1 MSERSGLISLDK
13 GKRRTR
19 KTETKEAGEPMTETT
34 KETVTTIT
42 LKEMGMSD
50 AKIDELA
57 KRLME
62 TDSTMAVVSQR
73 HETDMA
79 NLNTRLNEH
88 DEDLRTQFDRLVNVE
103 EGVKEIYH
111 NIRDDLNG
119 IYRNL
124 KDMEQVVTGQKTETD
139 RRLDNMNLRL
149 IDMETANRTA
159 DVLEAKISA
168 LDAQIKSETRRLDA
182 RCNSLTD
189 RVLEAEKGVGET
201 SDMTEQVEILR
212 DKVRS
217 QEAIIAEL
225 ESKVAKL
232 ETDVGETF
240 AEAGRMIRDVKD
252 ESTQRAEEIAK
263 EMETRLMVR
272 SQEETDEKLKEAT
285 RIQNKDITVMKQKM
299 ENVFSRMK
307 RVEEDPT
314 LKAIRLEA
322 EQTRRDARAMMWV
335 SAGSLLTS
343 MAVAL
348 VMVFRLAGG
357 F

>member
-13 GKRRTR
+13 GKRRKRRVEDATPEEIA
-19 KTETKEAGEPMTETT
+19 KALEAQGMTTVPPETT
-34 KETVTTIT
+34 VRYDPLPDMIREQ
-42 LKEMGMSD
+42 GRR
-50 AKIDELA
+50 IDELS

-73 HETDMA
+73 QETGMA

-88 DEDLRTQFDRLVNVE
+88 DEDLSAQFDRLVNVE

-139 RRLDNMNLRL
+139 RRLDG
-149 IDMETANRTA
+149 
-159 DVLEAKISA
+159 
-168 LDAQIKSETRRLDA
+168 
-182 RCNSLTD
+182 LT
-189 RVLEAEKGVGET
+189 
-201 SDMTEQVEILR
+201 DMTEQVEILR

-217 QEAIIAEL
+217 QETVIAEL

-272 SQEETDEKLKEAT
+272 SQEETDEKLKEVT

-335 SAGSLLTS
+335 SAGSLITS

>member
-19 KTETKEAGEPMTETT
+19 KTEEAGGPMTETT
-34 KETVTTIT
+34 KETVTTVT

-73 HETDMA
+73 QETGMA
-79 NLNTRLNEH
+79 NLNTRVNEH
-88 DEDLRTQFDRLVNVE
+88 DDKLADLERRLSDEFDKVVNVE
-103 EGVKEIYH
+103 EGVNEIYR

-139 RRLDNMNLRL
+139 RRLDG
-149 IDMETANRTA
+149 
-159 DVLEAKISA
+159 
-168 LDAQIKSETRRLDA
+168 
-182 RCNSLTD
+182 LT
-189 RVLEAEKGVGET
+189 
-201 SDMTEQVEILR
+201 DMTEQVEILR

>member
-13 GKRRTR
+13 GKRRR
-19 KTETKEAGEPMTETT
+19 KVETKEAGEPMTETT

-57 KRLME
+57 KRLTE

-73 HETDMA
+73 QEVGMA
-79 NLNTRLNEH
+79 NLNKRLNEH
-88 DEDLRTQFDRLVNVE
+88 YEKLADHDEKLINVE
-103 EGVKEIYH
+103 EGVNEIYN

-139 RRLDNMNLRL
+139 RRLD
-149 IDMETANRTA
+149 
-159 DVLEAKISA
+159 
-168 LDAQIKSETRRLDA
+168 
-182 RCNSLTD
+182 SLTD
-189 RVLEAEKGVGET
+189 KIVSAEKGLNELGEVVNGHELRLR
-201 SDMTEQVEILR
+201 SDQVQIGLAQKMIDELRTDLTPSIDKLEELDVLR

-225 ESKVAKL
+225 EGKVAKL

>member
-19 KTETKEAGEPMTETT
+19 KTETKETGEPMTETT
-34 KETVTTIT
+34 KETVTTVT

-73 HETDMA
+73 QETGMA
-79 NLNTRLNEH
+79 DLNTRVNEH
-88 DEDLRTQFDRLVNVE
+88 DDKLVDLEGRLSDEFDRLVNVE

-139 RRLDNMNLRL
+139 RRLDN
-149 IDMETANRTA
+149 
-159 DVLEAKISA
+159 
-168 LDAQIKSETRRLDA
+168 
-182 RCNSLTD
+182 LT
-189 RVLEAEKGVGET
+189 
-201 SDMTEQVEILR
+201 DMTEQVEILR

-263 EMETRLMVR
+263 EMETRLMER
-272 SQEETDEKLKEAT
+272 AQEDADAKLKEAT

-335 SAGSLLTS
+335 SAGSLITS

>member
-34 KETVTTIT
+34 KETVTTVT
-42 LKEMGMSD
+42 LKEMGVSD

-73 HETDMA
+73 QETGMA
-79 NLNTRLNEH
+79 NLNTRVNEH
-88 DEDLRTQFDRLVNVE
+88 DDKLADLERRLSDEFDKVVNVE
-103 EGVKEIYH
+103 KGVKEIYR

-139 RRLDNMNLRL
+139 RRLDG
-149 IDMETANRTA
+149 
-159 DVLEAKISA
+159 
-168 LDAQIKSETRRLDA
+168 
-182 RCNSLTD
+182 LT
-189 RVLEAEKGVGET
+189 
-201 SDMTEQVEILR
+201 DMTEQVEILR

>member
-19 KTETKEAGEPMTETT
+19 KTEEAGEPVTETT
-34 KETVTTIT
+34 KETVTTVT

-57 KRLME
+57 KRLTE

-73 HETDMA
+73 QEVGMA
-79 NLNTRLNEH
+79 NLNKRLNEH
-88 DEDLRTQFDRLVNVE
+88 YEKLADHDEKLVNIE
-103 EGVKEIYH
+103 EGVNEIYN

-119 IYRNL
+119 IYRDL

-139 RRLDNMNLRL
+139 RRLDG
-149 IDMETANRTA
+149 
-159 DVLEAKISA
+159 
-168 LDAQIKSETRRLDA
+168 
-182 RCNSLTD
+182 LT
-189 RVLEAEKGVGET
+189 
-201 SDMTEQVEILR
+201 DMTEQVEILR

>member
-19 KTETKEAGEPMTETT
+19 KTEETGEPVTETT

-79 NLNTRLNEH
+79 SMGERLSKH

-139 RRLDNMNLRL
+139 RRLDG
-149 IDMETANRTA
+149 
-159 DVLEAKISA
+159 
-168 LDAQIKSETRRLDA
+168 
-182 RCNSLTD
+182 LT
-189 RVLEAEKGVGET
+189 
-201 SDMTEQVEILR
+201 DMTEQVEILR

-217 QEAIIAEL
+217 QEAVIAEL

-232 ETDVGETF
+232 ESDVGETF

>member
-19 KTETKEAGEPMTETT
+19 KTETKETGEPMTETT

-57 KRLME
+57 KRLTE

-73 HETDMA
+73 QEVGMA
-79 NLNTRLNEH
+79 NLNTRVNEH
-88 DEDLRTQFDRLVNVE
+88 YEKLADLERRLSDEFDKVVSITK
-103 EGVKEIYH
+103 GVK
-111 NIRDDLNG
+111 DLYGMKEVVNG
-119 IYRNL
+119 H
-124 KDMEQVVTGQKTETD
+124 E
-139 RRLDNMNLRL
+139 LRL
-149 IDMETANRTA
+149 KSDQVQIGLAQKMIDELRA
-159 DVLEAKISA
+159 DLTPSIDKLEE
-168 LDAQIKSETRRLDA
+168 LD
-182 RCNSLTD
+182 
-189 RVLEAEKGVGET
+189 V
-201 SDMTEQVEILR
+201 LR

>member
-19 KTETKEAGEPMTETT
+19 WIETKEAGEPVTEPTREKVT
-34 KETVTTIT
+34 TVTPMELDEIRETMKMHGVQMFDNAEW
-42 LKEMGMSD
+42 LGDVD
-50 AKIDELA
+50 AKVKELST
-57 KRLME
+57 RLME
-62 TDSTMAVVSQR
+62 TDSTIAVVSQR
-73 HETDMA
+73 QEVGMTNM
-79 NLNTRLNEH
+79 NTRLNEH
-88 DEDLRTQFDRLVNVE
+88 NEKL
-103 EGVKEIYH
+103 
-111 NIRDDLNG
+111 DD
-119 IYRNL
+119 
-124 KDMEQVVTGQKTETD
+124 
-139 RRLDNMNLRL
+139 MNLRL
-149 IDMETANRTA
+149 IDVETANRTA

-168 LDAQIKSETRRLDA
+168 LDARIGSETRRLDM
-182 RCNSLTD
+182 RCNTLMD
-189 RVLEAEKGVGET
+189 RVVEVEKGVGET

-225 ESKVAKL
+225 EGKVAKL

-252 ESTQRAEEIAK
+252 ESTQKVEEIAK
-263 EMETRLMVR
+263 EMETRLMER

-335 SAGSLLTS
+335 SAGSLITS

>member
-19 KTETKEAGEPMTETT
+19 KTETKETGEPMTETT
-34 KETVTTIT
+34 KETVTTVT

-73 HETDMA
+73 QETGMA
-79 NLNTRLNEH
+79 DLNTRVNEH
-88 DEDLRTQFDRLVNVE
+88 DDKLVDLEGRLSDEFDRLVNVE

-139 RRLDNMNLRL
+139 RRLDN
-149 IDMETANRTA
+149 
-159 DVLEAKISA
+159 
-168 LDAQIKSETRRLDA
+168 
-182 RCNSLTD
+182 LT
-189 RVLEAEKGVGET
+189 
-201 SDMTEQVEILR
+201 DMTEQVEVLR

-263 EMETRLMVR
+263 EMETRLMER
-272 SQEETDEKLKEAT
+272 AQEDADAKLKEAT

-335 SAGSLLTS
+335 SAGSLITS

>member
-19 KTETKEAGEPMTETT
+19 KTETKETGEPMTETT
-34 KETVTTIT
+34 KETVTTVT

-73 HETDMA
+73 HETGMA
-79 NLNTRLNEH
+79 DLNTRVNEH
-88 DEDLRTQFDRLVNVE
+88 DDKLADLEGRLSDEFDRLVNVE

-139 RRLDNMNLRL
+139 RRLDN
-149 IDMETANRTA
+149 
-159 DVLEAKISA
+159 
-168 LDAQIKSETRRLDA
+168 
-182 RCNSLTD
+182 LT
-189 RVLEAEKGVGET
+189 
-201 SDMTEQVEILR
+201 DMTEQVEVLR

-263 EMETRLMVR
+263 EMETRLMER
-272 SQEETDEKLKEAT
+272 AQEDADAKLKEAT

-335 SAGSLLTS
+335 SAGSLIAS

>member
-19 KTETKEAGEPMTETT
+19 KTETKETGEPMTETT
-34 KETVTTIT
+34 KETVTTVT

-73 HETDMA
+73 QETGMA
-79 NLNTRLNEH
+79 DLNTRVNEH
-88 DEDLRTQFDRLVNVE
+88 DDKLADLEGRLSDEFDRLVNVE

-139 RRLDNMNLRL
+139 RRLDN
-149 IDMETANRTA
+149 
-159 DVLEAKISA
+159 
-168 LDAQIKSETRRLDA
+168 
-182 RCNSLTD
+182 LT
-189 RVLEAEKGVGET
+189 
-201 SDMTEQVEILR
+201 DMTEQVEVLR

-263 EMETRLMVR
+263 EMETRLMER
-272 SQEETDEKLKEAT
+272 AQEDADAKLKEAT

-335 SAGSLLTS
+335 SAGSLITS

>member
-1 MSERSGLISLDK
+1 MSDMEKGAEAPERTE
-13 GKRRTR
+13 KRRVGRPR
-19 KTETKEAGEPMTETT
+19 KKVEQTEPT
-34 KETVTTIT
+34 KETVTTVT
-42 LKEMGMSD
+42 LKEMGVSD
-50 AKIDELA
+50 AKIDELS

-62 TDSTMAVVSQR
+62 TDSTMAVISQR
-73 HETDMA
+73 QEKGMADMGE
-79 NLNTRLNEH
+79 RLNEH
-88 DEDLRTQFDRLVNVE
+88 DEKLRTQFDRLVNVE

-139 RRLDNMNLRL
+139 RRLDG
-149 IDMETANRTA
+149 
-159 DVLEAKISA
+159 
-168 LDAQIKSETRRLDA
+168 
-182 RCNSLTD
+182 LT
-189 RVLEAEKGVGET
+189 
-201 SDMTEQVEILR
+201 DMTEQVEILR

>member
-19 KTETKEAGEPMTETT
+19 KTETKETGEPMTETT
-34 KETVTTIT
+34 KETVTTVT

-73 HETDMA
+73 QETGMA
-79 NLNTRLNEH
+79 DLNTRVNEH
-88 DEDLRTQFDRLVNVE
+88 DDKLADLEGRLSDEFDRLVNVE

-139 RRLDNMNLRL
+139 RRLDN
-149 IDMETANRTA
+149 
-159 DVLEAKISA
+159 
-168 LDAQIKSETRRLDA
+168 
-182 RCNSLTD
+182 LT
-189 RVLEAEKGVGET
+189 
-201 SDMTEQVEILR
+201 DMTEQVEILR

-263 EMETRLMVR
+263 EMETRLMER
-272 SQEETDEKLKEAT
+272 AQEDADAKLKEAT

-335 SAGSLLTS
+335 SAGSLIKS

>member
-19 KTETKEAGEPMTETT
+19 KTETKETGEPMTETL
-34 KETVTTIT
+34 KETVTTVT

-73 HETDMA
+73 QETGMA
-79 NLNTRLNEH
+79 NLNTRVNEH
-88 DEDLRTQFDRLVNVE
+88 DDKLADLEGRVSDEFDRLVNVE

-124 KDMEQVVTGQKTETD
+124 KDMEQVVTGQKTEAD
-139 RRLDNMNLRL
+139 RRLDN
-149 IDMETANRTA
+149 
-159 DVLEAKISA
+159 
-168 LDAQIKSETRRLDA
+168 
-182 RCNSLTD
+182 LT
-189 RVLEAEKGVGET
+189 
-201 SDMTEQVEILR
+201 DMTEQVEILR

-263 EMETRLMVR
+263 EMETRLMER
-272 SQEETDEKLKEAT
+272 AQEDADAKLKEAT

-335 SAGSLLTS
+335 SAGSLITS

>member
-13 GKRRTR
+13 GKRRKRRVEDATPEEIAKALEAQGMTTSPPESTVR
-19 KTETKEAGEPMTETT
+19 YDPIPGMVKEQG
-34 KETVTTIT
+34 
-42 LKEMGMSD
+42 GR
-50 AKIDELA
+50 IDELA

-73 HETDMA
+73 QEKGMA
-79 NLNTRLNEH
+79 NLNKRLNEH
-88 DEDLRTQFDRLVNVE
+88 YEKLADHDEKLVNIE
-103 EGVKEIYH
+103 EGVNEIYN

-139 RRLDNMNLRL
+139 RRLDG
-149 IDMETANRTA
+149 
-159 DVLEAKISA
+159 
-168 LDAQIKSETRRLDA
+168 
-182 RCNSLTD
+182 LT
-189 RVLEAEKGVGET
+189 
-201 SDMTEQVEILR
+201 DMTEQVEILR

-263 EMETRLMVR
+263 EMETRLMER
-272 SQEETDEKLKEAT
+272 AQEETDEKLKEAT

>member
-19 KTETKEAGEPMTETT
+19 KTETKETGEPMTETT
-34 KETVTTIT
+34 KETVTTVT

-73 HETDMA
+73 QEMGMA
-79 NLNTRLNEH
+79 DLNTRVNEH
-88 DEDLRTQFDRLVNVE
+88 DDKLADLEGRLSDEFDRLVNVE

-139 RRLDNMNLRL
+139 RRLDN
-149 IDMETANRTA
+149 
-159 DVLEAKISA
+159 
-168 LDAQIKSETRRLDA
+168 
-182 RCNSLTD
+182 LT
-189 RVLEAEKGVGET
+189 
-201 SDMTEQVEILR
+201 DMTEQVEVLR

-263 EMETRLMVR
+263 EMETRLMER
-272 SQEETDEKLKEAT
+272 AQEDADAKLKEAT

-335 SAGSLLTS
+335 SAGSLIAS

>member
-19 KTETKEAGEPMTETT
+19 KTEEAGEPMTETT
-34 KETVTTIT
+34 KETVTTVT

-62 TDSTMAVVSQR
+62 TDSIMAVVSQR
-73 HETDMA
+73 QETDMA
-79 NLNTRLNEH
+79 NMSERLSKH

-139 RRLDNMNLRL
+139 RRLDG
-149 IDMETANRTA
+149 
-159 DVLEAKISA
+159 
-168 LDAQIKSETRRLDA
+168 
-182 RCNSLTD
+182 LT
-189 RVLEAEKGVGET
+189 
-201 SDMTEQVEILR
+201 DMTEQVEILR
-212 DKVRS
+212 NKVRS
-217 QEAIIAEL
+217 QEATIAEL

>member
-13 GKRRTR
+13 GKRRIR
-19 KTETKEAGEPMTETT
+19 KTETKETGEPMTETT
-34 KETVTTIT
+34 KETVTTVT

-73 HETDMA
+73 QETGMA
-79 NLNTRLNEH
+79 DLNTRVNEH
-88 DEDLRTQFDRLVNVE
+88 DDKLADLEGRLSDEFDRLVNVE

-139 RRLDNMNLRL
+139 RRLDN
-149 IDMETANRTA
+149 
-159 DVLEAKISA
+159 
-168 LDAQIKSETRRLDA
+168 
-182 RCNSLTD
+182 LT
-189 RVLEAEKGVGET
+189 
-201 SDMTEQVEILR
+201 DMTEQVEVLR

-263 EMETRLMVR
+263 EMETRLMER
-272 SQEETDEKLKEAT
+272 AQEDADAKLKEAT

-335 SAGSLLTS
+335 SAGSLITS

>member
-19 KTETKEAGEPMTETT
+19 KTETKETGGPMTETT

-57 KRLME
+57 KRLTE

-73 HETDMA
+73 QETGMA
-79 NLNTRLNEH
+79 NLNTRVNEH
-88 DEDLRTQFDRLVNVE
+88 DDKLADLERRLSDEFDKVVNVE

-139 RRLDNMNLRL
+139 RRLD
-149 IDMETANRTA
+149 
-159 DVLEAKISA
+159 
-168 LDAQIKSETRRLDA
+168 
-182 RCNSLTD
+182 SLT
-189 RVLEAEKGVGET
+189 
-201 SDMTEQVEILR
+201 DMTEQVEILR

>member
-13 GKRRTR
+13 GKRRR
-19 KTETKEAGEPMTETT
+19 KVEDATSEEIEYALKAQGMTTDPPISTVRYDPIPSMVKEQG
-34 KETVTTIT
+34 
-42 LKEMGMSD
+42 G
-50 AKIDELA
+50 KIDELA

-79 NLNTRLNEH
+79 SMGERLNG
-88 DEDLRTQFDRLVNVE
+88 L
-103 EGVKEIYH
+103 
-111 NIRDDLNG
+111 
-119 IYRNL
+119 YRNL
-124 KDMEQVVTGQKTETD
+124 KDMEQVVTGQRTETD
-139 RRLDNMNLRL
+139 RRLDG
-149 IDMETANRTA
+149 
-159 DVLEAKISA
+159 
-168 LDAQIKSETRRLDA
+168 
-182 RCNSLTD
+182 LTD
-189 RVLEAEKGVGET
+189 
-201 SDMTEQVEILR
+201 MIEQVEILR

-217 QEAIIAEL
+217 QEAIITEL
-225 ESKVAKL
+225 EGKVAKL

-252 ESTQRAEEIAK
+252 ESTQKVEEIAK

-335 SAGSLLTS
+335 SAGSLITS